1 MKISYAVDLQPYYCH
16 AIMQLHQHKSF
27 FNAKWKRRNPSWTRS
42 RARVYMDAFDVSDWS
57 GRVYSVCPEVNK
69 LGDATTVVA
78 VYDGADGFTSLI
90 KFCGRVCHFS
100 RHRRL
105 VGDEPRRTS
114 LFCGKYKL
122 RRRRRRRSRR
132 RRRRRKVSFLKLRHG
147 NDPLF
152 SYTRFRFTQISD
164 IRCNVT
170 RSK

>member
-1 MKISYAVDLQPYYCH
+1 MDAL
-16 AIMQLHQHKSF
+16 A
-27 FNAKWKRRNPSWTRS
+27 
-42 RARVYMDAFDVSDWS
+42 RACVHDAFDVSDWS

-164 IRCNVT
+164 IQCNVT
-170 RSK
+170 RTNEPVDILERMQTRSTF